1 MLRMRWLRAVSG
13 LRFAGQIVKHFR
25 TSRGRQ
31 CGISL
36 PELLIVGACL
46 LLITSLIGRLG
57 LTSVKN
63 YQHSANGMQAM
74 RTASL
79 GLESMS
85 RELRYCDE
93 ILWPKLNPEIWYDG
107 YLVKANNNDGLRFIF
122 RKLGEDSARSSIVGF
137 HWDSKTRILTRCL
150 YKPEFIPNKN
160 NLDEDK
166 FVLNKRVLGREVCNL
181 SINSLNCRLRGGAHF
196 LEVSLTVAYSN
207 QNKTAKRKS
216 SDSALENVKHLVTEV
231 ERICVN

>member
-13 LRFAGQIVKHFR
+13 LRFVGQIVKHFR

-122 RKLGEDSARSSIVGF
+122 RKLSEDR
-137 HWDSKTRILTRCL
+137 
-150 YKPEFIPNKN
+150 
-160 NLDEDK
+160 
-166 FVLNKRVLGREVCNL
+166 FVINKRILGREVCNF
-181 SINSLNCRLRGGAHF
+181 SINSLNCRLRGGVHF
-196 LEVSLTVAYSN
+196 LEISLTVAYNN
-207 QNKTAKRKS
+207 QSGTVRRKS